1 MFMAAAAVCFFY
13 LLEGVGI
20 RGVWSRPGGNE
31 GVCIFLNMY
40 NQMLRRMLC
49 VGEGGVGRGEPTMLK
64 TCCKHSL
71 EEGVIVAKKVRDDGL
86 VRMEVAL
93 HSLATCTNS
102 CQG

>member
-1 MFMAAAAVCFFY
+1 
-13 LLEGVGI
+13 
-20 RGVWSRPGGNE
+20 
-31 GVCIFLNMY
+31 
-40 NQMLRRMLC
+40 
-49 VGEGGVGRGEPTMLK
+49 LK